1 MRTAVR
7 LILPVD
13 ITLLFSCRGKS
24 ISLPSM
30 MDSGMPSS
38 RAIGLRPM
46 LLAVVGLVVV
56 AGAVGLALR
65 DHGLEQT
72 PPGATQSQ
80 AAVQPQAPA
89 AAPPIQKPSFDVVR
103 ITPRGDAVIAGRAA
117 PGSQVTIADGGK
129 EVGHAQADQHGD
141 WVFVPATPLPPG
153 ARELTLA
160 ERTPDG
166 SEAKSDHSVLL
177 VVPDRAAAATGAA
190 QNAPPALAVLT
201 GPNAAPLM
209 LTGPGQSPG
218 AAPAD
223 RSRLALGA
231 AEYDEHG
238 EVRLSGTAPP
248 GATVR
253 LYVDNRP
260 IGQAVANPS
269 GQWALSAGNQLGPG
283 MHGLRLDQIAPDGTV
298 ASRLDRPLTRE
309 QLAAAELPAGRIAIQ
324 PGQNLWTIARRTYGQ
339 GIRYTVIYQAN
350 RQEISNPDMIYP
362 GQVFALP
369 GAASSPAMPASS
381 SKSR

>member
-1 MRTAVR
+1 
-7 LILPVD
+7 
-13 ITLLFSCRGKS
+13 
-24 ISLPSM
+24 
-30 MDSGMPSS
+30 
-38 RAIGLRPM
+38 
-46 LLAVVGLVVV
+46 
-56 AGAVGLALR
+56 
-65 DHGLEQT
+65 
-72 PPGATQSQ
+72 
-80 AAVQPQAPA
+80 VQPQAPA

-141 WVFVPATPLPPG
+141 WVFVPSTPLPPG

-166 SEAKSDHSVLL
+166 TEAKGDRSVLL
-177 VVPDRAAAATGAA
+177 VVPEGAGAA
-190 QNAPPALAVLT
+190 QNTPPPLAVLT
-201 GPNAAPLM
+201 GPNVAPLM
-209 LTGPGQSPG
+209 LMGPGQSPG
-218 AAPAD
+218 AAPAN
-223 RSRLALGA
+223 RSQFALGA

-260 IGQAVANPS
+260 IGQAIANPD
-269 GQWALSAGNQLGPG
+269 GQWAFSAGNPVGPG
-283 MHGLRLDQIAPDGTV
+283 THGLRLDQIAPDGTV
-298 ASRLDRPLTRE
+298 ASRLDRPFTRE
-309 QLAAAELPAGRIAIQ
+309 QLAAAALPAGRIAIQ
-324 PGQNLWTIARRTYGQ
+324 PGQNLWTIARRAYGQ

-350 RQEISNPDMIYP
+350 RQDISNPDMIYP

-369 GAASSPAMPASS
+369 GAASSSPAIPASS